1 MANLSTIKNK
11 KEELTAAQKKKLKAE
26 LEKKGFTGKKLAQAL
41 KKPYL
46 YSNSAGDEPS
56 DVMKAV
62 MNQLKIGDELD
73 GKTGLGS
80 HYDWKGRGR

>member
-1 MANLSTIKNK
+1 MANLKSITK
-11 KEELTAAQKKKLKAE
+11 KEQELTAAQKKKLKAK
-26 LEKKGFTGKKLAQAL
+26 LEKKGFTGKKLASAL

-46 YSNSAGDEPS
+46 YSNSSGKEPS

-73 GKTGLGS
+73 KSGVGS

>member
-1 MANLSTIKNK
+1 MANLKSIKK
-11 KEELTAAQKKKLKAE
+11 KEQELTAAQKKKLKAQ
-26 LEKKGFTGKKLAQAL
+26 LEKKGFTGKKLASAL

-46 YSNSAGDEPS
+46 YSNSSGKEPS

-73 GKTGLGS
+73 SSGMGD
-80 HYDWKGRGR
+80 HYTWKGKKR